1 MKRFSKLRLGFIG
14 LFLGAVLFVFG
25 ISQGGLQAAENQ
37 FQQGIVRYQAGDW
50 RGAIGLWQHS
60 LSQHPEQAIEQKR
73 TTWQYLARAY
83 QQLGELQRAIDT
95 FDTLFTS
102 YPATQD
108 NAQRSRILAEK
119 AQIFADLGQY
129 RRAIALLCET
139 PSFTACRSD
148 SALALAQQSKDA
160 VGEAAALG
168 SLGTVYYLQGD
179 YDLALTALQ
188 QSQTIAE
195 RINNVDYLMSIRE
208 HLGNLY
214 SSLAMRDARYLKFSM
229 QAQDQASMQRFQQRR
244 DQHYQ
249 QAIAAFSQSL
259 NLAQQQ
265 QDLPSQVRARLGLMI
280 PLSRQRSSLGA
291 AELNQVTTAI
301 QQLPNSR
308 EKSYAL
314 IKLAGSLAQVAA
326 NSDVGLASDYC
337 ANVDTQPYLKNAR
350 DVAQAIADRET
361 SSFAIGLLGHQA
373 ECDGDRTAAL
383 NLTQQAA
390 LLTTRDE
397 VRYLWEWQT
406 GRILQAQNQ
415 PVAALDAYD
424 RSVNSLSQIQG
435 NIAAANRDLRLDFQ
449 ENSEAIYRQL
459 AILRFAQA
467 DRQPLQQQ
475 QTQLSLAASALDGL
489 RLVEL
494 QNYLGSQCEIPIA
507 TASLTAA
514 NAKTATFQSLLLD
527 DRLVILA
534 RLPEANG
541 TSKLKFHQ
549 VALDRSTVMN
559 RVNAFRRQLEQRS
572 DRENQFEASAQE
584 LYRWFIQPFEADLA
598 ARSIQTL
605 VFVQDDIL
613 RTVPMA
619 ALSDGQNFLVQRY
632 EIANTASLQL
642 PRPQPQ
648 QDYQTQILAFGLTQP
663 AAIDDKTFFSPLGA
677 VQTEVATI
685 QKVID
690 RSNSFLDEDFTPERL
705 QTELKRSRPR
715 ILHLATH
722 ARFGFDARETF
733 LVTGRATSQAFNSV
747 VSLND
752 VYKLLRSN
760 QSDSLP
766 LELLALTGCDTA
778 AGSSRDALGIAG
790 VAVQAGA
797 QSAIASLWQI
807 DDAATA
813 KLVVQFY
820 QNLRDGMSKSAALQ
834 EAQRSWLKD
843 NPTGS
848 YRHPGYWAPFILV
861 GNWL

>member
-1 MKRFSKLRLGFIG
+1 MKQFLKFRIG
-14 LFLGAVLFVFG
+14 LLTLFLSMVLFVIG
-25 ISQGGLQAAENQ
+25 VSPGRSQAAEPQ
-37 FQQGIVRYQAGDW
+37 FQQGILRYQSGDW
-50 RGAIGLWQHS
+50 RGAIGLWRNS
-60 LSQHPEQAIEQKR
+60 LSHNSGSLEQKR
-73 TTWQYLARAY
+73 TTLQYLARAY
-83 QQLGELQRAIDT
+83 QQVGELQQAIDV
-95 FDTLFTS
+95 FDRLLSS
-102 YPATQD
+102 YTALQD
-108 NAQRSRILAEK
+108 NAQRSRILTEK
-119 AQIFADLGQY
+119 AQTLADLGQY
-129 RRAIALLCET
+129 QRAIALLCET
-139 PSFTACRSD
+139 PSFATCRGD
-148 SALALAQQSKDA
+148 SALALAQQSNDA
-160 VGEAAALG
+160 LAEAATFG
-168 SLGTVYYLQGD
+168 SLGTVYYLQGN

-188 QSQTIAE
+188 RSQAIAQ
-195 RINNVDYLMSIRE
+195 RINNIDYLMSIRE

-214 SSLAMRDARYLKFSM
+214 SSLAMRDARYLKFAM
-229 QAQDQASMQRFQQRR
+229 QAQDQASVQRFQQRR

-259 NLAQQQ
+259 DLAQQQ
-265 QDLPSQVRARLGLMI
+265 QDVPSQVRARLGLML
-280 PLSRQRSSLGA
+280 PTGRQLSKLGPK
-291 AELNQVTTAI
+291 ELDETTTAI

-308 EKSYAL
+308 EKAYAL
-314 IKLAGSLAQVAA
+314 IKLAGSLAQLAA

-337 ANVDTQPYLKNAR
+337 PNIDIQPYLKGAR
-350 DVAQAIADRET
+350 DVAQAIGDRET
-361 SSFAIGLLGHQA
+361 ESFAIGLLGHQA
-373 ECDGDRTAAL
+373 ECGGDPTAAL

-397 VRYLWEWQT
+397 VRYLWEWQA
-406 GRILQAQNQ
+406 GRILQAKQQ
-415 PVAALDAYD
+415 PIAALAAYD
-424 RSVNSLSQIQG
+424 RAVTNLSQIQG

-459 AILRFAQA
+459 ATLRFAQA
-467 DRQPLQQQ
+467 DQQTPQQQ
-475 QTQLSLAASALDGL
+475 QTPLALAASALDGL

-507 TASLTAA
+507 PASLTAA

-541 TSKLKFHQ
+541 TSTLKFHQ
-549 VALDRSTVMN
+549 VALDRLAVTH
-559 RVNAFRRQLEQRS
+559 RVNQFRRQLEQRS

-584 LYRWFIQPFEADLA
+584 LYRWFIQPFEADLE
-598 ARSIQTL
+598 ARSIRTL

-619 ALSDGQNFLVQRY
+619 ALSDGERFLVEDY

-648 QDYQTQILAFGLTQP
+648 RDYQTQILAFGLTQP
-663 AAIDDKTFFSPLGA
+663 AAIDEKTFFSPLGS

-690 RSNSFLDEDFTPERL
+690 RSNGFLDQDFTPERL

-733 LVTGRATSQAFNSV
+733 LVTGRAASQAFNAV
-747 VSLND
+747 LSLND
-752 VYKLLRSN
+752 LDKLLRSN
-760 QSDSLP
+760 QSDALP

-820 QNLRDGMSKSAALQ
+820 QNLRNSMSKSAALQ
-834 EAQRSWLKD
+834 KAQRSWLKA